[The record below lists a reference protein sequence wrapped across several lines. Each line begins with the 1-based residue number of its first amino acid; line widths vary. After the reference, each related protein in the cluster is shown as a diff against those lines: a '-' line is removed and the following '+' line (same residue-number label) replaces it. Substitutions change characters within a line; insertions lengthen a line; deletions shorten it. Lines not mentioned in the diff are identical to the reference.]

1 MNFKQK
7 QAFGV
12 LDIKSIIASF
22 SWDYLD
28 RHKNGKKKKKEKEQW
43 FIFLKCSRE
52 IRVGVLKPACY
63 F

>member
-1 MNFKQK
+1 MNFQQK

-12 LDIKSIIASF
+12 LDIRSIIALF
-22 SWDYLD
+22 SCGYLD
-28 RHKNGKKKKKEKEQW
+28 RHKNGKKKEKEQW

-52 IRVGVLKPACY
+52 IREGVLKPACY